1 MMLRS
6 IKFRRGIIIQSSSN
20 TTNNFHLL
28 KCKKNVIHQNKTMM
42 LKYYLS
48 STSNNNNNKDDVSSP
63 RNVGLDISKI
73 PEIPLENIRNFS
85 IIAHVDHGKST
96 LSDRILEYTGN
107 IDPNT
112 NAKQLLDTLDVEKE
126 RGITVKA
133 QSVTMIYN
141 HQEDDHVSSSKDK
154 NSSNDDT
161 SNKENNYLLNLIDTP
176 GHVDFSFEVLR
187 SLNAC
192 DGALLLV
199 DSTQGVEAQTIANYR
214 IANKANL
221 KVIPCLTKLDLPHAD
236 PAMALEQIESA
247 FGIEEDDVIWTS
259 AKTGE
264 GTDDVLKALVKRLDP
279 PQGDYESKFQCKIVD
294 SWHNQYRGIVTLI
307 NISHGSIK
315 KGDKIAMMSTKKK
328 FEVLELG
335 FLSPTPIE
343 TNELKA
349 GQVGYLISGIKDT
362 KDILAGDTIVME
374 DMLNSPELLNDIE
387 IVQPSKPMLYA
398 SVYPTV
404 SSEFENLKKSLNR
417 LLLND
422 VSVHVS
428 SESSGALGQGFR
440 CGFLGKLHMEV
451 FFQRLHDEFD
461 ADVIST
467 APMVPFEAVLKDG
480 TITLVEKP
488 ADLPDSKEVEK
499 YMEPMAMVTVVTPP
513 TYVGSMME
521 SLQSRRGVQDSMS
534 TLDVNTT
541 IIKYKLPWQ
550 EIVIDLYDEIKS
562 RSSGYASFDYEE
574 IEPEAANIVR
584 VDMLLNGSPVD
595 ALSFVCHR
603 TMAEQRGRDVAMR
616 LKNVIDRQQYEVVI
630 QAAVGA
636 KVLAKERIAPYR
648 KNVLVKSGK
657 NVGGGDVTRK
667 KKLLEKQKKGKKRM
681 KMIGN
686 VQVKQE
692 AFMTVMSR
700 KK

>member
-1 MMLRS
+1 MIKQLIKYNLRR
-6 IKFRRGIIIQSSSN
+6 KRRNHFFVKQSSLSISPFTTTTKCLHNDNDSSN
-20 TTNNFHLL
+20 SEQLAERTG
-28 KCKKNVIHQNKTMM
+28 
-42 LKYYLS
+42 
-48 STSNNNNNKDDVSSP
+48 P
-63 RNVGLDISKI
+63 VGLDITKI
-73 PEIPLENIRNFS
+73 PRIPLENIRNFS

-96 LSDRILEYTGN
+96 LSDRILEFTGN

-133 QSVTMIYN
+133 QSVTMIYE
-141 HQEDDHVSSSKDK
+141 HSATSSSGEE
-154 NSSNDDT
+154 T
-161 SNKENNYLLNLIDTP
+161 YLLNLIDTP

-214 IANKANL
+214 IAKKAKL

-247 FGIEEDDVIWTS
+247 FGIEEDNVIWTS

-264 GTDDVLKALVKRLDP
+264 GTDDVLKALVERLDP
-279 PQGDYESKFQCKIVD
+279 PTGDYESEFQCKIVD
-294 SWHNQYRGIVTLI
+294 SWHNQYRGVVLLV
-307 NISHGSIK
+307 NVSHGSIT
-315 KGDKIAMMSTKKK
+315 KGDSIGMMSTKKK

-335 FLSPTPIE
+335 YLSPTQIE

-349 GQVGYLISGIKDT
+349 GQVGYIICGIKDT
-362 KDILAGDTIVME
+362 KDILAGDTIVKE
-374 DMLNSPELLNDIE
+374 NLLNSPELLNNIE

-404 SSEFENLKKSLNR
+404 SSEFENLKKSLDR

-422 VSVHVS
+422 VSVSVS

-467 APMVPFEAVLKDG
+467 APMVPFEAILKDG
-480 TITLVEKP
+480 TVKLVEKP
-488 ADLPDSKEVEK
+488 ADLPDSKEVET

-513 TYVGSMME
+513 DYVGSMMD
-521 SLQSRRGVQDSMS
+521 SLQSRRGMQTAMS

-541 IIKYKLPWQ
+541 ILKYKLPWQ

-574 IEPEAANIVR
+574 VEPEAANIVR

-595 ALSFVCHR
+595 ALSFICHR
-603 TMAEQRGRDVAMR
+603 TMAEQRGRDVALR
-616 LKNVIDRQQYEVVI
+616 LKKVIDRQQYEVVI
-630 QAAVGA
+630 QAAIGA

-692 AFMTVMSR
+692 AFMSVMSR